1 MKREKGF
8 TLIELLVVVA
18 IIAVLIALLL
28 PALNTARQQAKL
40 TQCGAQLNQIGTA
53 CMMYSQD
60 NNEKLPSRTWYYYPF
75 VDEVAVA
82 GDVGTALSP
91 YLGKQITFF
100 FCPLDKA
107 LAGYR
112 DTLISAGYTYFPPTA
127 HYSYFYFGN
136 YGTGYPT
143 TMLGDRMKL
152 FQDRAFTTPFADWWG
167 ETLHDPVNSLFTD
180 GSVSRDLIKKLS
192 FQNRVGIYYFW

>member
-28 PALNTARQQAKL
+28 PALNTARRQAKL

-60 NNEKLPSRTWYYYPF
+60 NNEKLPSRTRYSYPF
-75 VDEVAVA
+75 VDESTVS
-82 GDVGTALSP
+82 GSVGTSLLKYVGNQMTLFYCPMDEALVW
-91 YLGKQITFF
+91 
-100 FCPLDKA
+100 A
-107 LAGYR
+107 R
-112 DTLISAGYTYFPPTA
+112 DLYISMDYFPEGA
-127 HYSYFYFGN
+127 HFSYFYFGN
-136 YGTGYPT
+136 YDTGYPT
-143 TMLGDRMKL
+143 TMLSDRVKL

-167 ETLHDPVNSLFTD
+167 NTPHDPVNSLFTD